1 LPLLLGRSKVR
12 LKRSRIRAQGIDNI
26 WQANIWQADART
38 QQTKQLIRDIKRI
51 TRRKFTAEEKI
62 RIVLEGFRRDTPIR
76 DLCRRE
82 GIKPST
88 YYAWLKDFM
97 EAGKDR
103 LTRDVTRDATRI
115 EIQEMKRENA
125 RLKTMVAE
133 LSLQVHVLKKTAP
146 PDLE

>member
-1 LPLLLGRSKVR
+1 MT
-12 LKRSRIRAQGIDNI
+12 QGITDRF
-26 WQANIWQADART
+26 WEAEART
-38 QQTKQLIRDIKRI
+38 QETKQFIRDIKRI

-82 GIKPST
+82 GIKPGT

-103 LTRDVTRDATRI
+103 LTRDMTRDATRT

-125 RLKTMVAE
+125 RLKTLVAE
-133 LSLQVHVLKKTAP
+133 LSLQVHVLKKTAG

>member
-1 LPLLLGRSKVR
+1 MT
-12 LKRSRIRAQGIDNI
+12 QGID
-26 WQANIWQADART
+26 NIWQADART

-97 EAGKDR
+97 EAGKER
-103 LTRDVTRDATRI
+103 LTRDITRDATKL

-125 RLKTMVAE
+125 RLKTLVAE
-133 LSLQVHVLKKTAP
+133 LSLQVHVLKKTAA

>member
-1 LPLLLGRSKVR
+1 MV
-12 LKRSRIRAQGIDNI
+12 QQMTNNF
-26 WQANIWQADART
+26 WQAEART
-38 QQTKQLIRDIKRI
+38 QETKQLIREIKRI
-51 TRRKFTAEEKI
+51 TRCKFTAEEKI

-82 GIKPST
+82 GIRPGT

-103 LTRDVTRDATRI
+103 LTRDISRDATRT
-115 EIQEMKRENA
+115 EIQEIKRENA
-125 RLKTMVAE
+125 RLKTLVAE
-133 LSLQVHVLKKTAP
+133 LSLQVHVLKKTAA

>member
-1 LPLLLGRSKVR
+1 MVQQITDRS
-12 LKRSRIRAQGIDNI
+12 
-26 WQANIWQADART
+26 WQAEARSEET
-38 QQTKQLIRDIKRI
+38 RQFIRDIKHF

-76 DLCRRE
+76 DLCHRE

-103 LTRDVTRDATRI
+103 LSRDTVRDATKD
-115 EIQEMKRENA
+115 EVQDLKRENN
-125 RLKTMVAE
+125 RLKQVVAE
-133 LSLQVHVLKKTAP
+133 LSLQVHVLKKTDIP
-146 PDLE
+146 GLE

>member
-1 LPLLLGRSKVR
+1 MTE
-12 LKRSRIRAQGIDNI
+12 GIDNI
-26 WQANIWQADART
+26 WQAEART

-51 TRRKFTAEEKI
+51 TGRKLSAEEKI

-76 DLCRRE
+76 DLCHRE

-97 EAGKDR
+97 EAGKER
-103 LTRDVTRDATRI
+103 LTRDVSRNATRI
-115 EIQEMKRENA
+115 EIREMKRENA
-125 RLKTMVAE
+125 RLKTLVAE

>member
-1 LPLLLGRSKVR
+1 LT
-12 LKRSRIRAQGIDNI
+12 QGISERF
-26 WQANIWQADART
+26 WQAEART
-38 QQTKQLIRDIKRI
+38 QETKQLIRDIKRI

-82 GIKPST
+82 GIRPST

-97 EAGKDR
+97 EAGKER
-103 LTRDVTRDATRI
+103 LQRDTTRDATGA
-115 EIQEMKRENA
+115 EVNELKRENA
-125 RLKTMVAE
+125 RLKQLVAE
-133 LSLQVHVLKKTAP
+133 LSLQVHVLKKTAM

>member
-1 LPLLLGRSKVR
+1 MT
-12 LKRSRIRAQGIDNI
+12 QGVSERF
-26 WQANIWQADART
+26 WQAEART
-38 QQTKQLIRDIKRI
+38 EETKRLIQDIKRI

-82 GIKPST
+82 GIRPST

-103 LTRDVTRDATRI
+103 LTRDITRDATKG
-115 EIQEMKRENA
+115 EVYELKRENT
-125 RLKTMVAE
+125 RLKQVVAE
-133 LSLQVHVLKKTAP
+133 LSLQVHVLKKTAAP
-146 PDLE
+146 GLE

>member
-1 LPLLLGRSKVR
+1 MT
-12 LKRSRIRAQGIDNI
+12 QEIDRI
-26 WQANIWQADART
+26 WQTEDRT
-38 QQTKQLIRDIKRI
+38 QETKQLIRDIKRI

-97 EAGKDR
+97 EAGKER
-103 LTRDVTRDATRI
+103 LTRDITRDATRS
-115 EIQEMKRENA
+115 EIQEIKRENA
-125 RLKTMVAE
+125 RLKTLVAE
-133 LSLQVHVLKKTAP
+133 LSLQVHVLKKTAAP
-146 PDLE
+146 ELE

>member
-1 LPLLLGRSKVR
+1 M
-12 LKRSRIRAQGIDNI
+12 AQEIDRI
-26 WQANIWQADART
+26 WQAEART
-38 QQTKQLIRDIKRI
+38 QETKQLIRDIKRI

-88 YYAWLKDFM
+88 YYAWLEDFM
-97 EAGKDR
+97 EAGKER
-103 LTRDVTRDATRI
+103 LTRDIARDATKT
-115 EIQEMKRENA
+115 EIQEIKRENA
-125 RLKTMVAE
+125 RLKTLVAE
-133 LSLQVHVLKKTAP
+133 LSLQVHVLKKTAA

>member
-1 LPLLLGRSKVR
+1 MKRGR
-12 LKRSRIRAQGIDNI
+12 IMTHGIDNI
-26 WQANIWQADART
+26 WQAESRNQK
-38 QQTKQLIRDIKRI
+38 TKQLIRDIKRI

-97 EAGKDR
+97 EAGKER
-103 LTRDVTRDATRI
+103 LTRDITRDATRL

-125 RLKTMVAE
+125 RLKTLVAE

>member
-1 LPLLLGRSKVR
+1 MT
-12 LKRSRIRAQGIDNI
+12 QGID
-26 WQANIWQADART
+26 NIWQADART

-97 EAGKDR
+97 EAGKER
-103 LTRDVTRDATRI
+103 LTRDTTRDTTRT
-115 EIQEMKRENA
+115 EIQEIKCENA
-125 RLKTMVAE
+125 RLKTLVAE
-133 LSLQVHVLKKTAP
+133 LSLQVHVLKKTAAP
-146 PDLE
+146 ELE

>member
-1 LPLLLGRSKVR
+1 MVQEISN
-12 LKRSRIRAQGIDNI
+12 RA
-26 WQANIWQADART
+26 WQAEARSEE
-38 QQTKQLIRDIKRI
+38 TKQFIRDIKRI

-76 DLCRRE
+76 DLYRRE
-82 GIKPST
+82 GIRPST

-103 LTRDVTRDATRI
+103 LQRDTARDATRV
-115 EIQEMKRENA
+115 EVNGLKRDNT
-125 RLKTMVAE
+125 RLKQLVAE
-133 LSLQVHVLKKTAP
+133 LSLQVHVLKKTAV